1 MNKLIIT
8 GNLVKNIDLRFTEGS
23 GTAVLRNTV
32 ATKRKFKDKS
42 TGKYESDFVPIIAF
56 GKTAEFIA
64 EHFSKGI
71 GIQLE
76 ARIQSRSY
84 TDKDGNKKYTLE
96 AAVENVE
103 FMGGNKNNSNSD
115 GMNQDPYGSN
125 NFEDDITP
133 VEDEEMPF

>member
-1 MNKLIIT
+1 MNKLIIS
-8 GNLVKNIDLRFTEGS
+8 GNLVKDIDLRFTEGS

-71 GIQLE
+71 GIQVE
-76 ARIQSRSY
+76 ARIQSGSY
-84 TDKDGNKKYTLE
+84 IDKDGNKKYTLE

-103 FMGGNKNNSNSD
+103 FMGGNKNNSNSN
-115 GMNQDPYGSN
+115 GINQDPYGGN
-125 NFEDDITP
+125 NFEEYITP
-133 VEDEEMPF
+133 VDDGEMPF

>member
-8 GNLVKNIDLRFTEGS
+8 GNLVKDIDLKFAEGT

-32 ATKRKFKDKS
+32 AAKRRFKDKA
-42 TGKYESDFVPIIAF
+42 TGKYESDFIPIVAF

-71 GIQLE
+71 GIQVE
-76 ARIQSRSY
+76 ARMQSGSY
-84 TDKDGNKKYTLE
+84 IDKDGNKKYTLE

-103 FMGGNKNNSNSD
+103 FMSGSKNNSSND
-115 GMNQDPYGSN
+115 GMNQDPYGSD
-125 NFEDDITP
+125 NFEEDITP
-133 VEDEEMPF
+133 VDDGEMPF